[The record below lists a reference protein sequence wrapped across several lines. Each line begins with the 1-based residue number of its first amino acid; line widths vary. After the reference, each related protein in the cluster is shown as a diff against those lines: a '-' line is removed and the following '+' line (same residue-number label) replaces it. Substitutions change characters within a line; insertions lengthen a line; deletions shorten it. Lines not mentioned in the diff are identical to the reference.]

1 MLAIGAL
8 TLVASVSLPLGD
20 GDANP
25 DPDGLRAL
33 VVEAHDEWTGDPP
46 MVPPAPA
53 VPNRAPLAVRNRN
66 PLNMKLGAA
75 TRAWVEAGLA
85 TISRWLPRD
94 GGRFLKFHS
103 SAFGFRA
110 AVQLLTSPAYAS
122 LDLDAALKRWSH
134 NGYGAEIVPSI
145 DPATPVSSLAAERL
159 EHVLRA
165 MANAEGYRSS
175 TIDDEITRAVA
186 EAARPVDTPAT
197 PRR

>member
-1 MLAIGAL
+1 MLAIAAL
-8 TLVASVSLPLGD
+8 TLIASVSLLRGE
-20 GDANP
+20 GDATT

-46 MVPPAPA
+46 VVPPAPA
-53 VPNRAPLAVRNRN
+53 VPARAPLAVRNRN

-94 GGRFLKFHS
+94 GGRFLTFHS

-110 AVQLLTSPAYAS
+110 AVQLLTSPAYAA

-145 DPATPVSSLAAERL
+145 DPSTPVSSLDSGRL
-159 EHVLRA
+159 EQVLRA

-175 TIDDEITRAVA
+175 TLSEEIARAVA
-186 EAARPVDTPAT
+186 DAPIVK
-197 PRR
+197 

>member
-8 TLVASVSLPLGD
+8 TLIASVSLLRGEGD
-20 GDANP
+20 TTP

-46 MVPPAPA
+46 VVPPAPA

-134 NGYGAEIVPSI
+134 NGYGAEIVSSI
-145 DPATPVSSLAAERL
+145 DPSTPVSSLDAARL
-159 EHVLRA
+159 EQVLRA

-175 TIDDEITRAVA
+175 TLSEEIARAVA
-186 EAARPVDTPAT
+186 DAPVVK
-197 PRR
+197 